1 MNCLGSEPETSSG
14 VAIGVI
20 VIILVVVIVIILV
33 IGECVLARDWPH
45 ANRDFV
51 VLQLLPWYCSA
62 YGSSTMTCSSD
73 IAAAACLEAP
83 RQPYTVCNRRTRD

>member
-1 MNCLGSEPETSSG
+1 MTLTIPSVDCESVDGVNCLGSEPETSSG

-45 ANRDFV
+45 ANRGT
-51 VLQLLPWYCSA
+51 LLSCSYCL
-62 YGSSTMTCSSD
+62 G
-73 IAAAACLEAP
+73 AAWLMEV
-83 RQPYTVCNRRTRD
+83 QQ